1 MEMVRQMEELI
12 HQRKSNSP
20 PNNLFQ
26 SALEYSEKY
35 YFSVIPIKPDKK
47 PYIQWQPYQ
56 KKKATAAEIRQWW
69 TKWPNAM
76 IGIVTGEVSG
86 IFVVDCDTQAG
97 FDEVQKLLPESLV
110 YPQARTPRGGWH
122 LYFKWLADYK
132 MTIAA
137 GVMSGV
143 DIRGEGGYIIAAPSV
158 NAEGKSYTWQ
168 ISIADIAEL
177 PSLPHSLKSAL
188 INKSTLSRAGVDT
201 FVDNA
206 IFYKAGT
213 RNSDLFTVANAL
225 TRNKIQ
231 RSFID
236 HTIEILAKNCS
247 PPYPRKEIELIISSA
262 IDRSDRKDR
271 TLAADVREWILST
284 NGVFSSTEI
293 YSCLQLSTR
302 EDRKNVSIILKRL
315 SQEGLIEKYG
325 NKNGQYRCLDNELAP
340 LDWQNADVDPLDL
353 IWPFD
358 IHGLVSMYPG
368 NVAVIAGAPNSGKTA
383 FILNFI
389 RLNQNKYQIHLFSSE
404 GGKEELRQR
413 ISKFE
418 YPLKSWNFRA
428 WDRAGNFSDVI
439 KPDDI
444 NIIDYL
450 EIHDEFYK
458 IGGIIKSI
466 SDRLKSGFALIAIQK
481 NNGRDEGLGGTRG
494 LEKPRLYLSMDA
506 GRLKIVKAKS
516 RVDESINPNGLSIN
530 FKLVQG
536 CKFVPQSE
544 WYKQ

>member
-1 MEMVRQMEELI
+1 MEELVDP
-12 HQRKSNSP
+12 RKSNSP
-20 PNNLFQ
+20 SNNLLQ
-26 SALEYSEKY
+26 VALNYASSG
-35 YFSVIPIKPDKK
+35 FSVIPIKPNKK
-47 PYIQWQPYQ
+47 PFVKWEQYQ
-56 KKKATAAEIRQWW
+56 KRRATADEISHWW
-69 TKWPNAM
+69 DKWPRAL
-76 IGIVTGEVSG
+76 IGIVTGQISRL
-86 IFVVDCDTQAG
+86 FVIDCDTVDG
-97 FDEVQKLLPESLV
+97 YNSIEKLLPDSLEI
-110 YPQARTPRGGWH
+110 PTARTPRGGWH
-122 LYFKWLADYK
+122 FYFQYPEDSDLTTK
-132 MTIAA
+132 A
-137 GVMSGV
+137 GIMPGV
-143 DIRGEGGYIIAAPSV
+143 DIRGEGGYIIAVPSI

-188 INKSTLSRAGVDT
+188 INKSTLYRAGVDT
-201 FVDNA
+201 FVDTA
-206 IFYKAGT
+206 IFYNAGT
-213 RNSDLFTVANAL
+213 RNSDLFTMANAL
-225 TRNKIQ
+225 ARNKLQ
-231 RSFID
+231 RNFINQ
-236 HTIEILAKNCS
+236 TIEILAKNCTPS
-247 PPYPRKEIELIISSA
+247 YPSEEIATIISSA
-262 IDRSDRKDR
+262 IDRTERKDR
-271 TLAADVREWILST
+271 TLAADVREWVLST

-325 NKNGQYRCLDNELAP
+325 NKNGQYRCLDNEIEP
-340 LDWQNADVDPLDL
+340 LDWQNADIDPLDL
-353 IWPFD
+353 TWPFD

-368 NVAVIAGAPNSGKTA
+368 NVTVIAGAPNSGKTA

-389 RLNQNKYQIHLFSSE
+389 RLNQNKYKIHLFSSE

-418 YPLKSWNFRA
+418 YPLKSWNFSA
-428 WDRAGNFSDVI
+428 WERTGDFADVI

-516 RVDESINPNGLSIN
+516 RVDESKNPNGLSID
-530 FKLVQG
+530 FKLAQG
-536 CKFVPQSE
+536 CKFVSESE
-544 WYKQ
+544 WYKK

>member
-1 MEMVRQMEELI
+1 MGELI
-12 HQRKSNSP
+12 HRRKSISP
-20 PNNLFQ
+20 SNNLLQ
-26 SALEYSEKY
+26 AALNYANSG
-35 YFSVIPIKPDKK
+35 FSVIPIMPDKK
-47 PYIQWQPYQ
+47 PFIKWEKYQ
-56 KKKATAAEIRQWW
+56 THRATEEEIRQWFS
-69 TKWPNAM
+69 KWPNAM
-76 IGIVTGEVSG
+76 IGIVTGQISRL
-86 IFVVDCDTQAG
+86 FVIDCDTVDG
-97 FDEVQKLLPESLV
+97 YNSIEKLLPDSLEI
-110 YPQARTPRGGWH
+110 PTARTPRGGWH
-122 LYFKWLADYK
+122 FYFKYSEDSDFTTK
-132 MTIAA
+132 A
-137 GVMSGV
+137 GIMPGV

-168 ISIADIAEL
+168 ISIADITEL

-188 INKSTLSRAGVDT
+188 INKSTLYRAGVDT

-206 IFYKAGT
+206 TFYKAGT

-225 TRNKIQ
+225 TKNKLQ

-236 HTIEILAKNCS
+236 QTIEILAKNCS
-247 PPYPRKEIELIISSA
+247 PPYPRKEIESIISSA

-271 TLAADVREWILST
+271 ILAADVREWILST

-418 YPLKSWNFRA
+418 YPHKSWNFFA
-428 WDRAGNFSDVI
+428 WDRASDFADVI

-516 RVDESINPNGLSIN
+516 RVDESKNPNGLSID
-530 FKLVQG
+530 FKLAQG

>member
-1 MEMVRQMEELI
+1 MEELI
-12 HQRKSNSP
+12 DPRKSNSP
-20 PNNLFQ
+20 SNNLLQ
-26 SALEYSEKY
+26 AALNYANSG
-35 YFSVIPIKPDKK
+35 FSVIPIKPDKK
-47 PYIQWQPYQ
+47 PFVKWEKYQ
-56 KKKATAAEIRQWW
+56 KRRPTVDEISHWW
-69 TKWPNAM
+69 DKWPRAL
-76 IGIVTGEVSG
+76 IGIVTGQISG
-86 IFVVDCDTQAG
+86 LFVVDCDTVDG
-97 FDEVQKLLPESLV
+97 YNSIEKLLPDSLEI
-110 YPQARTPRGGWH
+110 PTARTPRGGWH
-122 LYFKWLADYK
+122 FYFKYSEDSDFTTK
-132 MTIAA
+132 A
-137 GVMSGV
+137 GIMPGV

-188 INKSTLSRAGVDT
+188 INKSTLYRAGVDT

-206 IFYKAGT
+206 TFYKAGT

-247 PPYPRKEIELIISSA
+247 PPYPRKEIESIISSA
-262 IDRSDRKDR
+262 RDRSDRKDR

-325 NKNGQYRCLDNELAP
+325 NKNGQYRCLENEVAP
-340 LDWQNADVDPLDL
+340 FEWQNADVDPRDL
-353 IWPFD
+353 IWPFA
-358 IHGLVSMYPG
+358 IHGLVSLYPG
-368 NVAVIAGAPNSGKTA
+368 NVAVIAGSPNSGKTA

-389 RLNQNKYQIHLFSSE
+389 RLNQNKHKIHLFSSE

-444 NIIDYL
+444 NIIDYM